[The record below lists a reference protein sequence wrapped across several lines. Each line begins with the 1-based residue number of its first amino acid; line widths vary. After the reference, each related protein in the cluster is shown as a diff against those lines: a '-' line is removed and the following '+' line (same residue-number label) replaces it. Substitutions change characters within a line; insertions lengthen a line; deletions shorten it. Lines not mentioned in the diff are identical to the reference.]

1 MAEACPKNSR
11 KGLILLLFVATRR
24 VVVIAAGPLWA
35 SSMGYSQQFLTVSEA
50 GAHSVPQTNLPMTF
64 NTIISAADLAR
75 EIGRCVVVDCRHD
88 LFDPAAGP
96 AGYRAGHI
104 PGAFFLH
111 QDTDLAGPKTG
122 RNGRHPLPEREA
134 IRALLASLGLSDGG
148 QLVAYD
154 TSGGQ
159 MAVRLWW
166 LARWIGHP
174 EVAVLDGGLAA
185 WQRAG
190 RELSVEVPVP
200 PPTGELS
207 LRPSLAPSIDLA
219 GVQAA
224 IASGAPT
231 IVDARTAERYRGE
244 AEPIDPVAGHIP
256 GAINRPMPQNLQAD
270 GCFKPEAVL
279 RAEFAAL
286 LGGVAPENVAHH
298 CGSGIAGCHN
308 ILAMEIAGLG
318 GSMLYPGS
326 WSEWCADPSR
336 PIATG
341 AEP

>member
-1 MAEACPKNSR
+1 
-11 KGLILLLFVATRR
+11 
-24 VVVIAAGPLWA
+24 
-35 SSMGYSQQFLTVSEA
+35 
-50 GAHSVPQTNLPMTF
+50 MTF
-64 NTIISAADLAR
+64 TTIISAADLAR

-88 LFDPAAGP
+88 LFDPEAGP

-104 PGAFFLH
+104 PGAFYLH
-111 QDTDLAGPKTG
+111 QDTDLAGAKTG
-122 RNGRHPLPEREA
+122 RNGRHPLPGREA
-134 IRALLASLGLSDGG
+134 IRKLLERLGLSDGD

-166 LARWIGHP
+166 LARWIGHH

-190 RELSVEVPVP
+190 QELSVAVP
-200 PPTGELS
+200 PQPQPGELA
-207 LRPSLAPSIDLA
+207 LRASLAPSIDVT

-224 IASGAPT
+224 LASGTPT
-231 IVDARTAERYRGE
+231 IVDARTAERYRGD

-256 GAINRPMPQNLQAD
+256 GAVNRPMPDNLQPD
-270 GCFKPEAVL
+270 GRFKEAAVL

-286 LGGVAPENVAHH
+286 LGDVAPANVAHH

-308 ILAMEIAGLG
+308 VLAMELAGLG
-318 GSMLYPGS
+318 GSLLYPGS
-326 WSEWCADPSR
+326 WSEWCADPNR

-341 AEP
+341 ATP

>member
-1 MAEACPKNSR
+1 ME
-11 KGLILLLFVATRR
+11 
-24 VVVIAAGPLWA
+24 
-35 SSMGYSQQFLTVSEA
+35 YSQQFLTVTSV
-50 GAHSVPQTNLPMTF
+50 GAQCAPQTNLPMTF
-64 NTIISAADLAR
+64 NTIISATDLAR

-88 LFDPAAGP
+88 LFDPEAGP

-111 QDTDLAGPKTG
+111 QDTDLAGAKSG

-185 WQRAG
+185 WTRAG
-190 RELSVEVPVP
+190 LELSVELPALP
-200 PPTGELS
+200 RSGKLS
-207 LRPSLAPSIDLA
+207 LRASLAPSIDLA
-219 GVQAA
+219 GVQVAL
-224 IASGAPT
+224 ASGTAT

-270 GCFKPEAVL
+270 ACFKPAAVL
-279 RAEFAAL
+279 RAEFEAL
-286 LGGVAPENVAHH
+286 LGDVAPGSVAHH

-308 ILAMEIAGLG
+308 VLAMEIAGLS

-326 WSEWCADPSR
+326 WSEWCADPNL

-341 AEP
+341 AAP

>member
-1 MAEACPKNSR
+1 ME
-11 KGLILLLFVATRR
+11 
-24 VVVIAAGPLWA
+24 
-35 SSMGYSQQFLTVSEA
+35 YSQQFPTIPEV
-50 GAHSVPQTNLPMTF
+50 GAEGAPQTTLPMTYT
-64 NTIISAADLAR
+64 TIISASDLAR
-75 EIGRCVVVDCRHD
+75 ELGRCVVVDCRHD
-88 LFDPAAGP
+88 LFNPEAGP

-104 PGAFFLH
+104 PGSFFLH
-111 QDTDLAGPKTG
+111 QDTDLAGRKTG
-122 RNGRHPLPEREA
+122 HNGRHPLPEREA
-134 IRALLASLGLSDGG
+134 IRDLLASLGLSDGG

-190 RELSVEVPVP
+190 GELSVAVPARP
-200 PPTGELS
+200 QPGTLS
-207 LRPSLAPSIDLA
+207 LRASLAPSIDLA

-256 GAINRPMPQNLQAD
+256 GAINRPMPENLQPD
-270 GCFKPEAVL
+270 GCFKPAAVL
-279 RAEFAAL
+279 RSEFVAL
-286 LGGVAPENVAHH
+286 LGQVAPANVAHH

-308 ILAMEIAGLG
+308 VLAMELAGLG

-326 WSEWCADPSR
+326 WSEWCADPSL

-341 AEP
+341 AAP

>member
-1 MAEACPKNSR
+1 ME
-11 KGLILLLFVATRR
+11 
-24 VVVIAAGPLWA
+24 
-35 SSMGYSQQFLTVSEA
+35 YSQQFLTVTSV
-50 GAHSVPQTNLPMTF
+50 GAQCAPQTNLPMTF
-64 NTIISAADLAR
+64 TTIISATDLAR

-88 LFDPAAGP
+88 LFDPEAGP

-185 WQRAG
+185 WSRAG
-190 RELSVEVPVP
+190 LELSVEAPALLP
-200 PPTGELS
+200 PGKLS
-207 LRPSLAPSIDLA
+207 LLPSLAPSIDLA

-224 IASGAPT
+224 LASGTTT

-256 GAINRPMPQNLQAD
+256 GAINRPMPQNLQPD
-270 GCFKPEAVL
+270 GCFKPAAVL
-279 RAEFAAL
+279 RAEFEAL
-286 LGGVAPENVAHH
+286 LGDVAPGSVAHH

-308 ILAMEIAGLG
+308 VLAMEIAGLG

-341 AEP
+341 AAP